1 MNNKN
6 IVLQKADKG
15 TTTVVMDREN
25 KLAEGQSQLNDRK
38 NYQPLAKPMVDTTSI
53 KVRQLIKS
61 LEQEGH
67 IDKMTEKWLSLTP
80 NPPRIPVFYTLTKIH
95 KPTLDMTYHIGL

>member
-1 MNNKN
+1 MSRPKDNLPQSQRKALKELTNNKN
-6 IVLQKADKG
+6 IVLKKSDKG
-15 TTTVVMDREN
+15 TTTVVMDKKK

-38 NYQPLAKPMVDTTSI
+38 TYQPVAKPMVDTTSI

-67 IDKMTEKWLSLTP
+67 IDKMTEKYCGFP
-80 NPPRIPVFYTLTKIH
+80 
-95 KPTLDMTYHIGL
+95 